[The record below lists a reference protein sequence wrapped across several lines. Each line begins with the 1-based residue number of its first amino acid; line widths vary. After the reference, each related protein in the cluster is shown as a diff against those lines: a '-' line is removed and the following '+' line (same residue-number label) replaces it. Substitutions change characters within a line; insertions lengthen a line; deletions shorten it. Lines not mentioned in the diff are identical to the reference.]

1 MKKLLLLASLVM
13 GFGAQAQNVYWTE
26 YATSQPDASTGMRSI
41 SIVDDNTVWL
51 SNSCGTSGCTTIRR
65 YSLSTDSGLTWT
77 TNAIDLGASATNL
90 EIANIC
96 GVSATTAYA
105 SVFPKAA
112 GVLGGIWKTTNA
124 GITWSRQATASYNS
138 ADGASFTNLVH
149 FWDEN
154 NGVCM
159 GDPAGGYFEIYT
171 TTNGGTNWTRV
182 ASANI
187 PAPIDAQ
194 EYGLT
199 NQFTVTGDII
209 WIGTTFGRIL
219 KSTDHGLTWT
229 VSQSPIP
236 DFGGGINGSGS
247 GDMAYT
253 DANNGLLQTDAYEL
267 FSTADGGE
275 NWTAVTVA
283 PDTALKNFGLSEIPG
298 QPNVYISVGED
309 LLNSPA
315 RGSAYTIDGGNTWT
329 HIADTD
335 EVDGGVVAFRN
346 NNVGFA
352 SGFSTT
358 AIQGG
363 IWKWNGVLLA
373 NTSFS
378 ADKLFTAYINN
389 ATRTLQV
396 NGKNIAN
403 VAVYDVLGKQV
414 FNSSYTS
421 VDNVSINVD
430 SFNSGVYMVKV
441 ANAEGNASTI
451 KVIKQ

>member
-1 MKKLLLLASLVM
+1 MKKLLLFAC
-13 GFGAQAQNVYWTE
+13 FAFAFAANAQDYWTE
-26 YATSQPDASTGMRSI
+26 YATNQPDASTGMRSI
-41 SIVDDNTVWL
+41 SIVDDNVVWL

-77 TNAIDLGASATNL
+77 TNAIDLGSSAANL

-112 GVLGGIWKTTNA
+112 GVTGGIWKTTN
-124 GITWSRQATASYNS
+124 GGLTWTRQPSASYNS
-138 ADGASFTNLVH
+138 ADGASFTNIVH

-154 NGVCM
+154 NGLCM

-171 TTNGGTNWTRV
+171 TTNGGANWTRV
-182 ASANI
+182 PSANI
-187 PAPIDAQ
+187 PAPIDAA

-199 NQFTVTGDII
+199 NQFTVTGNVL
-209 WIGTTFGRIL
+209 WFGTTFGRIY
-219 KSTDHGLTWT
+219 KTTDKGLTWT

-247 GDMAYT
+247 GDLAFT

-267 FSTADGGE
+267 YATQDGGA
-275 NWTAVTVA
+275 NWTALTVA
-283 PDTALKNFGLSEIPG
+283 PDTALKNFGISEIPG
-298 QPNVYISVGED
+298 QSGWYVSVGED

-315 RGSAYTIDGGNTWT
+315 RGSAFTTDGGLNWT
-329 HIADTD
+329 NIDDANA
-335 EVDGGVVAFRN
+335 VDGGVVTFRN

-363 IWKWNGVLLA
+363 IFKWNGNNLS
-373 NTSFS
+373 NTAFS
-378 ADKLFTAYINN
+378 NDKLFTAYINN

-396 NGKNIAN
+396 NGKNISN
-403 VAVYDVLGKQV
+403 VAVFDVLGKQV
-414 FNSSYTS
+414 FNGSYTS
-421 VDNVSINVD
+421 VDTVSINVD

-441 ANAEGNASTI
+441 ANAEGNTSTI